1 MILSKCAF
9 GRGTDGCSNGAAAM
23 RHPLGI
29 KRIFNTNNTI
39 ALIGFDRSRGGQAV
53 FAEGVS
59 LKRFHG
65 FYLPYYSIGLRV

>member
-1 MILSKCAF
+1 
-9 GRGTDGCSNGAAAM
+9 M

-65 FYLPYYSIGLRV
+65 FYLPCYSIGLRV